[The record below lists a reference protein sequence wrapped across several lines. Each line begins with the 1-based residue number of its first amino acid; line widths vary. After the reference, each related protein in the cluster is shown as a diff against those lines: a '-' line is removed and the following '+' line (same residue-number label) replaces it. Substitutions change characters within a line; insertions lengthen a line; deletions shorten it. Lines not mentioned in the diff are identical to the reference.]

1 MLGGISG
8 GGMGFIFDPARK
20 AEAQDFLQREM
31 VATKRQLQD
40 ALPFAMDPVVYDF
53 AINDRGTLAELCVGG
68 DAIMPAAYY
77 AICTPEWLRQETR
90 QLSPAVRNE
99 ITRFAAAC
107 RTHPRLAGST
117 EMLLGALFP
126 RPSEDADGQGSLK
139 SILEANGF
147 DPELHEQIRSDL
159 RTGRI
164 GLAQNRLPPS
174 TVIEDVAGD
183 DVFDASADE
192 LEAADRRTR
201 RGRLGRR
208 RGGRAGPGRRSGQ
221 PLDPRGRRGQGPASL
236 LPLPRQVSQLHRDPP
251 GQGPQDRDALRRR
264 RADRSIDELP
274 HARADR
280 ALPAIAAGRAYP
292 GPLVASPGR
301 SVGLRMIPMPRD
313 LRFAWEEMPQQI
325 LDVQAQ
331 KVRESLHASL
341 IGWAEAAGGGND
353 YTDNVPLQCLHPTG
367 HWFEVPNMLRN
378 GMLARLLRDRP
389 QLKYLLLHNID
400 TLGANLDPGLLGRH
414 IRSEACLSFEVIPR
428 RIDDRGGGLAR
439 VNGRVRLVEGL
450 AMPRE
455 EDEFRLS
462 YYNSQTTWI
471 SIERL
476 LDVFGLSRHDLD
488 DEAKV
493 TTAVRR
499 LSMRLPTYITLK
511 DVKKRWGHAQEDIFP
526 VAQFEKLWSDM
537 TGLAEVACQFM
548 VVSRQRGQQ
557 LKDPAQLD
565 GWLRDGSAEY
575 VDSICEW

>member
-1 MLGGISG
+1 M
-8 GGMGFIFDPARK
+8 
-20 AEAQDFLQREM
+20 
-31 VATKRQLQD
+31 
-40 ALPFAMDPVVYDF
+40 
-53 AINDRGTLAELCVGG
+53 
-68 DAIMPAAYY
+68 MPAAYY
-77 AICTPEWLRQETR
+77 AICAPQWLRQETR

-107 RTHPRLAGST
+107 RTHARLAGST

-126 RPSEDADGQGSLK
+126 TPSEETNRQGSLK

-164 GLAQNRLPPS
+164 GLAQNRLPTN
-174 TVIEDVAGD
+174 TVIEDVADGD
-183 DVFDASADE
+183 VLDSIAQGLESAD
-192 LEAADRRTR
+192 LQAGEAALAAGEAAVLALAGGAGSRWTRGAGVVKALHPFCRFQGKYRNFIEIHLAKGRRTAAR
-201 RGRLGRR
+201 FGAEVPIVVSTSYLTHEPIERFLKAR
-208 RGGRAGPGRRSGQ
+208 
-221 PLDPRGRRGQGPASL
+221 QGDGYSSL
-236 LPLPRQVSQLHRDPP
+236 
-251 GQGPQDRDALRRR
+251 
-264 RADRSIDELP
+264 
-274 HARADR
+274 
-280 ALPAIAAGRAYP
+280 AAT
-292 GPLVASPGR
+292 SPGR
-301 SVGLRMIPMPRD
+301 SVGLRMVPMPRD

-341 IGWAEAAGGGND
+341 IGWAEAAGGGSD

-367 HWFEVPNMLRN
+367 HWFELPNMLRN
-378 GMLARLLRDRP
+378 GTLARLLQQRP

-400 TLGANLDPGLLGRH
+400 TLGADLDPALLGRH
-414 IRSEACLSFEVIPR
+414 IRSAASLTFEVIPR

-476 LDVFGLSRHDLD
+476 LSVFGLSRNDLA
-488 DEAKV
+488 DEPKV
-493 TTAVRR
+493 TNAVRR

-537 TGLAEVACQFM
+537 TGTAEVACQF
-548 VVSRQRGQQ
+548 VIVSRWRGQQ

-565 GWLRDGSAEY
+565 GWLRDGSAAY
-575 VDSICEW
+575 VDQLCAW